1 MGIYDPP
8 SHENR
13 FGVVKNNTIL
23 ISTIGWLDKV
33 IRVPSNKDPMVIIEN
48 YFFLK
53 RQNLLTDEPVRE
65 ALTSSGGEKNTKKG
79 KSVAPIYIYI
89 YIVEVYNLHPLAQG
103 PGSVTDH
110 IAISYLRELLDHIV
124 DQSSCL

>member
-1 MGIYDPP
+1 VGIYDPP

-65 ALTSSGGEKNTKKG
+65 ALISSGGEKNTIRGNRLPFYHQARTKT
-79 KSVAPIYIYI
+79 
-89 YIVEVYNLHPLAQG
+89 PLK
-103 PGSVTDH
+103 TT
-110 IAISYLRELLDHIV
+110 
-124 DQSSCL
+124 QSKETPKE

>member
-1 MGIYDPP
+1 VGIYDPP

-48 YFFLK
+48 YCFTTAANPGL
-53 RQNLLTDEPVRE
+53 
-65 ALTSSGGEKNTKKG
+65 
-79 KSVAPIYIYI
+79 SVI
-89 YIVEVYNLHPLAQG
+89 
-103 PGSVTDH
+103 
-110 IAISYLRELLDHIV
+110 
-124 DQSSCL
+124 